1 VLLDEIEK
9 AHPDVFNVLLQLMDD
24 GRLTDGQGRT
34 VDFTNTVVIMTSNL
48 GSGGSE
54 EAVMAAVRAHFKPEF
69 LNRIDEIVQF
79 HRLSEADIERIVG
92 LQVEQLRARLAARG
106 LQLVLSPAAQSWIA
120 KTGYDPDFGA
130 RPLKRVL
137 QREIADPI
145 ALELLKGTYQQ
156 GDTITV
162 DANPDGG
169 LVFDHALTADIVA

>member
-1 VLLDEIEK
+1 
-9 AHPDVFNVLLQLMDD
+9 VLLQLMDD

-54 EAVMAAVRAHFKPEF
+54 EMVLAAVRGHFKPEF
-69 LNRIDEIVQF
+69 LNRIDEMVVF
-79 HRLSEADIERIVG
+79 HRLSQEDIEQIVG
-92 LQVEQLRARLAARG
+92 LQVTQLQKRLAERG
-106 LQLVLSPAAQSWIA
+106 ISLVLSEAARSWVA
-120 KTGYDPDFGA
+120 HAGYDPDFGA

-145 ALELLKGTYQQ
+145 ALELLKGTYQE

-162 DANPDGG
+162 DASPDAG
-169 LVFDHALTADIVA
+169 LVFDHAVTAEFA